1 VHLAVPFSERLR
13 LKVAGAEVQPRVA
26 FGGTTAF
33 DVSGGGSARLEYSTP
48 LSQYAFM
55 FVQTLLWLLVMLA
68 VFDVGRVK
76 RRFLQARNRE
86 VTVVDDQGL
95 PALSFTPGGNQ

>member
-1 VHLAVPFSERLR
+1 
-13 LKVAGAEVQPRVA
+13 
-26 FGGTTAF
+26 
-33 DVSGGGSARLEYSTP
+33 
-48 LSQYAFM
+48 M

-95 PALSFTPGGNQ
+95 PALSFTPGGNL